1 MALSDDAVGA
11 RNGRAGRGGSAVE
24 AIRPFRRRIGFTY
37 ALNAVEDLL
46 ELSYPWATGLAIDGL
61 LAANWIEGLPIIV
74 AWTLRMAIGTFR
86 KMYDTRVYNDV
97 YNAIIIDTVLRQ
109 RRAGAGTPE
118 VAARSTMAR
127 DFVLF
132 FERDV
137 PIIASAVIGIFGSAA
152 ILFYYDWIIGAI
164 VTLLFV
170 PVTLINRVYSRRTL
184 QLNGGLNNT
193 LEKEVDVIERA
204 DRAELERH
212 FASVRTCRVKLSDA
226 EAWNW
231 GTVEVLSILVFVAV
245 LFRATYLPNAAESAT
260 SEAGDIFAILSYVW
274 RLMENLDHVPQVVQ
288 QVSRLVDIRKRIE
301 SGASIEAVGAAVER
315 AREEDEE
322 EASPG
327 TPKPVPN
334 PDEAK
339 PQG

>member
-1 MALSDDAVGA
+1 MAVSGSVEAKP
-11 RNGRAGRGGSAVE
+11 RGGSAVE
-24 AIRPFRRRIGFTY
+24 AIRPFRRRIAFTY

-74 AWTLRMAIGTFR
+74 AWTLRMLIGTFR

-97 YNAIIIDTVLRQ
+97 YNAIIIETVLRQ
-109 RRAGAGTPE
+109 RRGGAGTPE
-118 VAARSTMAR
+118 VAARSAMAR

-137 PIIASAVIGIFGSAA
+137 PIIATAVIGIVGSAA
-152 ILFYYDWIIGAI
+152 ILFYYDWIIGAL
-164 VTLLFV
+164 VTILFV

-184 QLNGGLNNT
+184 QLNRGLNNT
-193 LEKEVDVIERA
+193 LETEVDVIDRA
-204 DRAELERH
+204 DPEELKRH
-212 FASVRTCRVKLSDA
+212 FTSVRTCRVKLSDA

-231 GTVEVLSILVFVAV
+231 GTIEVMSIVVFVAI
-245 LFRATYLPNAAESAT
+245 LFRATYLPNAAESAM

-288 QVSRLVDIRKRIE
+288 QISRLVDIRRRIE

-315 AREEDEE
+315 AHEEEAE

-327 TPKPVPN
+327 TPTPVPQ
-334 PDEAK
+334 PGTA
-339 PQG
+339 PPPA